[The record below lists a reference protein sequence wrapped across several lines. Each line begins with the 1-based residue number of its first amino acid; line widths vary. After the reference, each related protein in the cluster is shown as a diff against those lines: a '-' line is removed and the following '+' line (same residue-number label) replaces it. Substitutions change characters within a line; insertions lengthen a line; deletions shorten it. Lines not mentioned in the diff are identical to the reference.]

1 MWGSYFRYENEKK
14 ITYFL
19 QQQFELFEKGTK
31 FDSKFK
37 DNIITLSTEGMSYRG
52 IFKLYKGL
60 ISIGTIHN
68 IISTHSL
75 HNLVSI
81 DYKKMVKSLKISTLY
96 IEVDDSYHYLKN
108 SVSAEKVRN
117 RMVAIHAGKDKNRV
131 IIGKTILL
139 ESKFLSQNHLNN
151 YDMSMLIKK
160 NNWKLWLSEVRFTSY
175 RWWCQMNK
183 RYVKTY
189 KCFLYFR

>member
-1 MWGSYFRYENEKK
+1 
-14 ITYFL
+14 
-19 QQQFELFEKGTK
+19 
-31 FDSKFK
+31 
-37 DNIITLSTEGMSYRG
+37 
-52 IFKLYKGL
+52 
-60 ISIGTIHN
+60 
-68 IISTHSL
+68 
-75 HNLVSI
+75 
-81 DYKKMVKSLKISTLY
+81 MVKSLKISTLY

-160 NNWKLWLSEVRFTSY
+160 NN
-175 RWWCQMNK
+175 
-183 RYVKTY
+183 
-189 KCFLYFR
+189 

>member
-1 MWGSYFRYENEKK
+1 
-14 ITYFL
+14 
-19 QQQFELFEKGTK
+19 
-31 FDSKFK
+31 
-37 DNIITLSTEGMSYRG
+37 
-52 IFKLYKGL
+52 
-60 ISIGTIHN
+60 
-68 IISTHSL
+68 
-75 HNLVSI
+75 
-81 DYKKMVKSLKISTLY
+81 MVKSLKISTLY